1 MGIGGI
7 LGKQTQFHRCKAGR
21 EEMKIGDMIYP
32 KPRHHRSGQ
41 LHLPFWGNDPALIID
56 LVHYETRDENDCQS
70 DGMEDMR
77 WLILEGGELLYM
89 TTFLL
94 EQLYESR

>member
-1 MGIGGI
+1 M
-7 LGKQTQFHRCKAGR
+7 QV
-21 EEMKIGDMIYP
+21 GDMIYP
-32 KPRHHRSGQ
+32 KPKHHRSGQ

-56 LVHYETRDENDCQS
+56 FVHYTSTDEDDCQS
-70 DGMEDMR
+70 EGIEDMR

-94 EQLYESR
+94 ERLYECR

>member
-1 MGIGGI
+1 MGLCTRIY
-7 LGKQTQFHRCKAGR
+7 RCKVGR

-41 LHLPFWGNDPALIID
+41 LYLPFWGNDPALIID
-56 LVHYETRDENDCQS
+56 LVHYETIDENDCQS